1 MKQYLLVLVLQSL
14 FFYEQAKVKYSN
26 SKKLTDQLTLL
37 IKNQNIQCTVDKT
50 KIKVVKQVIKKEK
63 EDQCHTSL
71 DQLRNNLS
79 EKSKRL
85 LEINIE
91 KGVSNWLTAP
101 LIRDFGFKLSEQ
113 LFWDAIRLRYGW
125 SILNLSTK

>member
-37 IKNQNIQCTVDKT
+37 IKNQNIQCTVHKT

-113 LFWDAIRLRYGW
+113 HFWDAIRLRYGW
-125 SILNLSTK
+125 SILNLLTK